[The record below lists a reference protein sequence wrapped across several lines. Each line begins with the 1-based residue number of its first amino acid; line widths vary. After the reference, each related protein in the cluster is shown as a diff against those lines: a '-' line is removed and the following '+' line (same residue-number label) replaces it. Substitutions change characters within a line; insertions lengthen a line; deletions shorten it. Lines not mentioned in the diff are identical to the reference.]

1 MAYIGQGI
9 KQGTFKVLDTS
20 GNTYNGSNTTFSL
33 GTQVGSAAQL
43 LVSHDGVIQ
52 LPGTDY
58 TLASGGASITFST
71 APASGAS
78 IFIVEISGA
87 VGGTVT
93 PSDTSVTADKLN
105 SALLTGLTDIGAGIA
120 DADLFLIDDGGGG
133 TLRKVAAS
141 RLSTYISP
149 SSATDSFTITGSTP
163 TLTIGDAGAE
173 DTKIVFDGNAQDY
186 YIALDD
192 SADDLILGKGSTVG
206 TTPIISMADDG
217 DTKITSTS
225 TATGDAALELHST
238 GNSNGNYTNLKFTS
252 AGNTTGTFIKSNQ
265 AGSGNA
271 GRMEFWTNNDGTS
284 AQAVRMHYN
293 RHTGISNND
302 NFAATYLFD
311 IQGTGTLM
319 RMNRADDGAM
329 LLFQSAGSTEG
340 NISISGSTCTYT
352 TFTGA
357 HWSQLSDNSKP
368 TILKGTVMDSID
380 EMCDW
385 YVVEFQDSE
394 GKTVREQYILK
405 DGESAGDTISH
416 VYKGDSTGEKTVS
429 AKIVKEENSH
439 LPKVKVSDTSASTS
453 VYGVFQTWDEDDDMN
468 VVGLGTYV
476 VRIHKDQTVAKGDL
490 LESNGDGT
498 AKKQSGT
505 AMLSSTIAKVTAN
518 IKIETY
524 SDGSYTVPC
533 TLHCG

>member
-33 GTQVGSAAQL
+33 GTQVGAAAQL

-93 PSDTSVTADKLN
+93 PSDASVTADKLN
-105 SALLTGLTDIGAGIA
+105 SAVLTGLTDIGAGIA
-120 DADLFLIDDGGGG
+120 DADLFLVDDGAGG

-149 SSATDSFTITGSTP
+149 TSATDSFSITGSTP
-163 TLTIGDAGAE
+163 TLTIGDGGAE

-186 YIALDD
+186 YMALDD

-252 AGNTTGTFIKSNQ
+252 AGNTTGCFIKSNQ

-271 GRMEFWTNNDGTS
+271 GRFEFWVNNDGTS
-284 AQAVRMHYN
+284 QEAMRIQYNGPVKIGSRMFIDDDVDSN
-293 RHTGISNND
+293 SKIGAEFGGNNENGIKLND
-302 NFAATYLFD
+302 KDAAGDAMYLQFMKTD
-311 IQGTGTLM
+311 SRIGFISRSGTGNAITY
-319 RMNRADDGAM
+319 
-329 LLFQSAGSTEG
+329 ST
-340 NISISGSTCTYT
+340 S
-352 TFTGA
+352 
-357 HWSQLSDNSKP
+357 SD
-368 TILKGTVMDSID
+368 
-380 EMCDW
+380 
-385 YVVEFQDSE
+385 Y
-394 GKTVREQYILK
+394 RLK
-405 DGESAGDTISH
+405 DDVVNKTDGIEKIKLLTPKKFYWKD
-416 VYKGDSTGEKTVS
+416 DSTKTMVDGFL
-429 AKIVKEENSH
+429 AHE
-439 LPKVKVSDTSASTS
+439 VSDVVPEAVTGTKDA
-453 VYGVFQTWDEDDDMN
+453 VDEDN
-468 VVGLGTYV
+468 KIIPQG
-476 VRIHKDQTVAKGDL
+476 IDQSKLVPL
-490 LESNGDGT
+490 LTAALKEAITEIESLK
-498 AKKQSGT
+498 AR
-505 AMLSSTIAKVTAN
+505 VT
-518 IKIETY
+518 
-524 SDGSYTVPC
+524 
-533 TLHCG
+533 TLEG